1 VSVEVVSTTLR
12 GKAMSNIYAN
22 NDLFADLTAE
32 IAEVKAFYNVPTLE
46 HVPDSELSL
55 LGSARAGDLVR
66 KGKHVG
72 IVFDVISCGGNEALA
87 IVFNSGRTTTHTR
100 KAL

>member
-1 VSVEVVSTTLR
+1 MNTYMNE
-12 GKAMSNIYAN
+12 
-22 NDLFADLTAE
+22 DLFADLTAE
-32 IAEVKAFYNVPTLE
+32 IKQVRAFYNIPTLE

-55 LGSARAGDLVR
+55 LGEAHAGDLVR

>member
-1 VSVEVVSTTLR
+1 MNT
-12 GKAMSNIYAN
+12 YAN
-22 NDLFADLTAE
+22 EDLFANLTEE
-32 IAEVKAFYNVPTLE
+32 IKQVRAFYNIPTLE

-55 LGSARAGDLVR
+55 LGEAHAGDLVR

-72 IVFDVISCGGNEALA
+72 IVYDVISCGGNEALA